1 MQAETTP
8 HDEANTNGDGHDDP
22 SETST
27 FVVTTTTSFEGATLE
42 AITAQCC
49 AFPGA
54 KLSELRYKVPEIR
67 TLFNGDDPISAL
79 GLAIEG
85 TPSLEVVR
93 AISDGADYVWTKEL
107 GEAFRRVQTKTLDLF
122 QMMGLNRIV
131 LSQLVLILQKYHSQ
145 PQDREDIR
153 ALLLSGQVKQ
163 VLQEMPSLRVDDG
176 DEGEGICV
184 YRSKSD
190 GSGLQKPCS
199 PMQAETT
206 PHDEANTNGD
216 GHDDSSTS
224 SDVVVTTTTFFEG
237 ATLEAIS
244 AQCCAF
250 PGAKLSELRLKVPEV
265 LTLFNGADQLS
276 ALRLAIK
283 GTPSLEVMHHASNNG
298 EAYVWTKELGE
309 TFRRV
314 EAKIVQ
320 LFDKIGL
327 QRLPLSQ
334 LVPQLTKH
342 YPQPQERKDVRNI
355 LMSGEQRLKW
365 VLQKM
370 PSLQV
375 FKGVEGEPW
384 VSRASSS
391 GSGNVDTSLNAQ
403 GPREL
408 ICLRRTMLEFKYH
421 ETKWPGNRVALQ
433 QQIAVAFTYLEL
445 KALFPD
451 ADTSEPRKLAKYASK
466 KLMMFIAAKGFAD
479 KLKGNKLKWNER
491 KALSVLGDGSLPP
504 PRPAA
509 PPAPSTVLT
518 RSLTATNATRQ
529 VPVVPPP
536 PPPAPARVPT
546 AAHQAAAHQTPAV
559 VLVDSYPE
567 LERAASE
574 ITAAVSSAM
583 TVDEHGTDHLN
594 HPAAILAVD
603 CEGVPEELILVQV
616 AVPGGPA
623 FVFDCLVLGPQAVC
637 AALAAILA
645 DRAVLKLFHDLHM
658 DAAAFA
664 AVGGLEEL
672 NGTLDTQL
680 VVESLTGELHIG
692 MNKMLQFFG
701 SPEHPGKAAMKRRM
715 QQNSSGGG
723 SDEVFS
729 QRPLPHDVLMYA
741 AQDVSLLV
749 EARSAILEA
758 LDNSSSSLE
767 GLRRASDKRAATA
780 MESGGLR
787 QVAFDLSGGG
797 CRFASRELLEELRP
811 EDMCRSRALEVSND
825 SEVLLSL
832 LPDAMAEGLRE
843 LPGGSRSLSDICLDK
858 GRRPYAWV
866 DGRRVFLLD
875 DDDNEDSEGPD
886 STTSST
892 RKVMVVEPDDI
903 EAVVEKLGGFG
914 SDDRAGLEQQLHR
927 VSGMRNRDGNVIGLT
942 MRVGRHV
949 GGNADMIVDLLLS
962 GEGSHGG
969 GSILILGQPGCGKTT
984 IVRSIA
990 SMMSELFNVCI
1001 IDTSNEIAGDGDVPH
1016 PCVGLSRRMMVPTL
1030 DQQSAVMI
1038 QCVQNHTPDV
1048 MVIDEIGRPSEV
1060 EAARTC
1066 KQRGVR
1072 MVASAHGDLRKLI
1085 KNRQLRG
1092 LVGGVETVTLGDKMA
1107 KEEGAG
1113 SKLKAVRGGE
1123 PTFDAIVELER
1134 GRLHCWRVIK
1144 DVAGAVDAILE
1155 GRQYPVQLRTRDPE
1169 TGHIHLE
1176 LDHA

>member
-1 MQAETTP
+1 M
-8 HDEANTNGDGHDDP
+8 
-22 SETST
+22 
-27 FVVTTTTSFEGATLE
+27 
-42 AITAQCC
+42 
-49 AFPGA
+49 
-54 KLSELRYKVPEIR
+54 
-67 TLFNGDDPISAL
+67 SAL
-79 GLAIEG
+79 MLAIEG
-85 TPSLEVVR
+85 TPSLEIMQ
-93 AISDGADYVWTKEL
+93 ASDDGEAYVWTKEL
-107 GEAFRRVQTKTLDLF
+107 GEAFRRV
-122 QMMGLNRIV
+122 
-131 LSQLVLILQKYHSQ
+131 
-145 PQDREDIR
+145 
-153 ALLLSGQVKQ
+153 
-163 VLQEMPSLRVDDG
+163 
-176 DEGEGICV
+176 
-184 YRSKSD
+184 
-190 GSGLQKPCS
+190 
-199 PMQAETT
+199 
-206 PHDEANTNGD
+206 
-216 GHDDSSTS
+216 
-224 SDVVVTTTTFFEG
+224 
-237 ATLEAIS
+237 
-244 AQCCAF
+244 
-250 PGAKLSELRLKVPEV
+250 
-265 LTLFNGADQLS
+265 
-276 ALRLAIK
+276 
-283 GTPSLEVMHHASNNG
+283 
-298 EAYVWTKELGE
+298 
-309 TFRRV
+309 
-314 EAKIVQ
+314 EAKIVH

-327 QRLPLSQ
+327 QRILLSQ
-334 LVPQLTKH
+334 LVQQLTKQH
-342 YPQPQERKDVRNI
+342 CQPQERDDVRNI

-370 PSLQV
+370 PLLQV
-375 FKGVEGEPW
+375 QGEEGRAC
-384 VSRASSS
+384 VSRVASSS
-391 GSGNVDTSLNAQ
+391 RSGNGDTSINTPQ
-403 GPREL
+403 EPREL
-408 ICLRRTMLEFKYH
+408 ICLKRLMHEFKYH
-421 ETKWPGNRVALQ
+421 ETNWPGTRAALQ
-433 QQIAVAFTYLEL
+433 QHISAAFTSREL
-445 KALFPD
+445 VALFPD
-451 ADTSEPRKLAKYASK
+451 FASSEPQKFAKHASGM
-466 KLMMFIAAKGFAD
+466 LMVFINTKGFARAPN
-479 KLKGNKLKWNER
+479 KGTELKWDER
-491 KALSVLGDGSLPP
+491 KVLSAINAIGPVQQPWGAVPLAASAVDGSLTPNTTRRSPPVRPPLPP
-504 PRPAA
+504 PTAPAA
-509 PPAPSTVLT
+509 A
-518 RSLTATNATRQ
+518 AKAA
-529 VPVVPPP
+529 
-536 PPPAPARVPT
+536 APAVPT
-546 AAHQAAAHQTPAV
+546 ATPAV
-559 VLVDSYPE
+559 VLVDTQSK
-567 LERAASE
+567 LASAVAE
-574 ITAAVSSAM
+574 ITAAIESSALIM
-583 TVDEHGTDHLN
+583 DNPGTDHVN

-603 CEGVPEELILVQV
+603 CEGVPEELILIQV

-637 AALAAILA
+637 AALAAIMA
-645 DRAVLKLFHDLHM
+645 DRAVLKLFHDLHK

-664 AVGGLEEL
+664 AMGALEEL

-692 MNKMLQFFG
+692 MNRMLQFFG

-715 QQNSSGGG
+715 QQQQQNSISGGGG
-723 SDEVFS
+723 SDGIFS

-758 LDNSSSSLE
+758 LGNSSSSLE
-767 GLRRASDKRAATA
+767 GLRRASDRRAAAA

-787 QVAFDLSGGG
+787 QVAFDLSRGR
-797 CRFASRELLEELRP
+797 CFASRELLEELRP
-811 EDMCRSRALEVSND
+811 EDMCRSRALEVSDD

-843 LPGGSRSLSDICLDK
+843 LPGGSHSLSDICLDK

-875 DDDNEDSEGPD
+875 DDDNDDPEGPD
-886 STTSST
+886 ITSST
-892 RKVMVVEPDDI
+892 TRRVVEPRDI

-962 GEGSHGG
+962 GEGSQGG

-1030 DQQSAVMI
+1030 NQQSAVMI